1 MYVPDESHTFSW
13 PVTIRVPAG
22 VTPDGDP
29 RYEHHDIV
37 VEYRAMA
44 IDHAY
49 ALLAAP
55 ANDPAAPPLLEQ
67 AVVGWEG
74 IGVERDGAVVALE
87 FSVDAL
93 RRLIRI
99 GYVASALLDA
109 YLAALTG
116 RRSKNS

>member
-1 MYVPDESHTFSW
+1 MYIPDESHTFSW

-29 RYEHHDIV
+29 RYACYDV
-37 VEYRAMA
+37 VIEYRAMA
-44 IDHAY
+44 LDQAY
-49 ALLAAP
+49 AALAAP
-55 ANDPAAPPLLEQ
+55 ADDPAAPPLLEQ
-67 AVVGWEG
+67 AVIGWEG
-74 IGVERDGAVVALE
+74 IGVERGGEVEPLE
-87 FSVDAL
+87 YSRDAL

-116 RRSKNS
+116 RRAKNS